1 MESLCLHASCLL
13 LIKEERSEGVNLLS
27 FGEWRWDVVASGR
40 RPGSDHPKSQSSGW
54 TRQLSLSHLTCSL
67 AQIQDCMQRH
77 TEVWRNKAVG
87 WLQFRVWTKCS
98 HGFASLE
105 SFELVKNCSDWWNTH
120 RVYVTVI
127 CTVVCFDC
135 TETVNPRWWGSNGL
149 TDLQRHRYWHLVGT
163 EIIDKCF

>member
-27 FGEWRWDVVASGR
+27 FGEWRWDVVAGGR

-54 TRQLSLSHLTCSL
+54 LKSPDLLSGTDPGLHAKTHRSVKKQSSWLTS
-67 AQIQDCMQRH
+67 IPG
-77 TEVWRNKAVG
+77 VNKVQS
-87 WLQFRVWTKCS
+87 WFCVM
-98 HGFASLE
+98 E